1 MTLTFLGTGT
11 SHGVPMIA
19 CTCPTCSSTDP
30 RDKRTNAS
38 ILLTI
43 QGKKILIDCGRDF
56 HQQALRQRIDS
67 IDYLL
72 LTHTHFDHVAGIDEL
87 RVFTARRRASI
98 PVFGKQEHL
107 TYLKTYIYHYL
118 FDPAVQRGGGIA
130 NVELVALNGSFYL
143 VGIGIEPLTVY
154 HGSMEILGYRFGNIA
169 YLSDVSAIPEESRR
183 KLYGLDVLILGALR
197 HTEHPT
203 HFSINQALGVVSEL
217 QPKQAFFTHICH
229 DVLHETVD
237 RQFADPGSPYYTPID
252 VHLAYDGLT
261 LEL

>member
-19 CTCPTCSSTDP
+19 CTCPTCRSTDP
-30 RDKRTNAS
+30 RDTRTNAS
-38 ILLTI
+38 ILLTV
-43 QGKKILIDCGRDF
+43 GPKKILVDCGRDF
-56 HQQALRQRIDS
+56 HQQALRQGIDH

-87 RVFTARRRASI
+87 RVFTARRRESI
-98 PVFGKQEHL
+98 PVFGRQEHL

-118 FDPAVQRGGGIA
+118 FDPSVQRGGGIA
-130 NVELVALNGSFYL
+130 NIELVALNGCFQL
-143 VGIGIEPLTVY
+143 EGIEIEPLTVQ
-154 HGSMEILGYRFGNIA
+154 HGSMEILGYRFANVA

-183 KLYGLDVLILGALR
+183 KLYGLDLLILGALR

-203 HFSINQALGVVSEL
+203 HFNINQALGVVSDL
-217 QPKQAFFTHICH
+217 QPKRAFFTHICH
-229 DVLHETVD
+229 DVLHEVVD
-237 RQFADPGSPYYTPID
+237 RQFADPGSSYYSPVE